1 MSNDFYMANLL
12 IVDDEL
18 SMRQF
23 LTHLFQREG
32 HAIRVAENGR
42 RAMDML
48 RQQRA
53 DVIISDVRMP
63 DMGGLELLRAARD
76 LHPDVEVVVMTA
88 FDKHET
94 GREAYLAGAFAFIQK
109 PFDNEE
115 LKEIVSRALGRIA
128 ETKRAQLLQL
138 ENEALIKGQ
147 RARGQLG
154 NIIGRSDRM
163 QSVYQRIE
171 TVAAV
176 QSTVLITGESGTG
189 KELVA
194 RAIHDL
200 SPRAQKPFVSVNCGA
215 FTETLLE
222 SELFGY
228 VKGSFTGATANR
240 KGLFEAADQGTIF
253 LDEIGEMSAAMQ
265 VKLLR
270 VLQERKVRPVGAH
283 EEMEVNT
290 RVIAATNRDLSAM
303 TKDGSFREDLYYRVS
318 VIPMEL
324 PPLRER
330 GQDISELAEYF
341 INKYCEQQSRKI
353 TIGGPAMRL
362 LEAYSW
368 PGNVRE
374 LEHTIERA
382 VALERTEMIQPE
394 RLPEQITNY
403 SQTRISSE
411 LQLPDEGINLTAH
424 LDQLEKTYVLEALK
438 RTDGNQTN
446 AAELLKMS
454 VRSLRHLLDK
464 HGIRGLTA
472 QMRDERRTETTP
484 RRRATDPFP
493 RRRIEDLDEE
503 NEEPGHAASAAER
516 S

>member
-1 MSNDFYMANLL
+1 
-12 IVDDEL
+12 
-18 SMRQF
+18 MRQF
-23 LTHLFQREG
+23 LTHLFQRDG

-42 RAMDML
+42 KAMAML
-48 RQQRA
+48 REQAA
-53 DVIISDVRMP
+53 DVIISDVKMP
-63 DMGGLELLRAARD
+63 DMGGIDLLRAARE
-76 LHPDVEVVVMTA
+76 LQPEVEVIMMTA
-88 FDKHET
+88 FANEQTAHE
-94 GREAYLAGAFAFIQK
+94 AFLLGAFDFVHK
-109 PFDNEE
+109 PFDNDL
-115 LKEIVSRALGRIA
+115 LKEKVARALQKISIVKEKQA
-128 ETKRAQLLQL
+128 LEI

-154 NIIGRSDRM
+154 NLVGRSERM
-163 QSVYQRIE
+163 QAVYQMIE
-171 TVAAV
+171 TVAQV

-200 SPRAQKPFVSVNCGA
+200 GPRAQKPFVSVNCGA

-228 VKGSFTGATANR
+228 VKGSFTGANANR

-253 LDEIGEMSAAMQ
+253 LDEIGEMSPAMQ

-283 EEMEVNT
+283 EETEVNT

-303 TKDGSFREDLYYRVS
+303 VKDGSFREDVYYRIS

-324 PPLRER
+324 PPLRDR
-330 GQDISELAEYF
+330 GPDITQLAEHF
-341 INKYCEQQSRKI
+341 IKKYCDQTGRSI
-353 TIGGPAMRL
+353 AISAPAMRL
-362 LEAYSW
+362 LEEYSW

-394 RLPEQITNY
+394 RLPEQITNF
-403 SQTRISSE
+403 SQTRISSD
-411 LQLPDEGINLTAH
+411 LQLPRDGINLTAH

-472 QMRDERRTETTP
+472 QMRDERRNDVIP
-484 RRRATDPFP
+484 RRRANDPYP
-493 RRRIEDLDEE
+493 RRRVEDYDEKSS
-503 NEEPGHAASAAER
+503 GQAAGASE
-516 S
+516 SS

>member
-1 MSNDFYMANLL
+1 MPDILV
-12 IVDDEL
+12 VDDEL

-23 LTHLFQREG
+23 LRHLFRREG
-32 HAIRVAENGR
+32 HTVRVAENGR
-42 RAMDML
+42 HAMALL
-48 RQQRA
+48 REQPA
-53 DVIISDVRMP
+53 DVVISDVKMP
-63 DMGGLELLRAARD
+63 DIGRIELLCAARE
-76 LHPDVEVVVMTA
+76 LNSSIEVIMMTA
-88 FDKHET
+88 FANEATAHE
-94 GREAYLAGAFAFIQK
+94 AFLLGAFDFVNK
-109 PFDNEE
+109 PFDNEL
-115 LKEIVSRALGRIA
+115 LKEKVARALQKISIVKEKQA
-128 ETKRAQLLQL
+128 LQV
-138 ENEALIKGQ
+138 ENKAHIKGQ
-147 RARGQLG
+147 RARGKLS
-154 NIIGRSDRM
+154 NIIGQSDRM
-163 QSVYQRIE
+163 EAVYQMIE
-171 TVAAV
+171 TVAEV

-200 SPRAQKPFVSVNCGA
+200 SPRGRKPFVSVNCGA

-240 KGLFEAADQGTIF
+240 KGLFEAAEQGTIF

-283 EEMEVNT
+283 EETEVNT
-290 RVIAATNRDLSAM
+290 RVIAATNRDLSALVKEG
-303 TKDGSFREDLYYRVS
+303 TFREDLFYRVS

-330 GQDISELAEYF
+330 GADIPELAEHF
-341 INKYCEQQSRKI
+341 IGKYCRQTGRAISI
-353 TIGGPAMRL
+353 SAPAMRL
-362 LEAYSW
+362 LESYSW

-382 VALERTEMIQPE
+382 VALERTDMIQPE
-394 RLPEQITNY
+394 RLPEQVTNY

-424 LDQLEKTYVLEALK
+424 LDQLEKTYILEALK

-446 AAELLKMS
+446 AAELLKMT

-472 QMRDERRTETTP
+472 QMRDERRTGEAIP
-484 RRRATDPFP
+484 RRRASDPYP
-493 RRRIEDLDEE
+493 RRRAEDFD
-503 NEEPGHAASAAER
+503 ER
-516 S
+516 SNSSEQAARAGEGS

>member
-1 MSNDFYMANLL
+1 MPSLL

-23 LTHLFQREG
+23 LTHLFQRDG
-32 HAIRVAENGR
+32 HIIRTAENGR
-42 RAMDML
+42 QAMELL
-48 RQQRA
+48 RQQPA
-53 DVIISDVRMP
+53 DVVISDVKMP
-63 DMGGLELLRAARD
+63 DMGGIELLRAARE
-76 LHPDVEVVVMTA
+76 LQPNIEIIMMTA
-88 FDKHET
+88 FSNEGVAHE
-94 GREAYLAGAFAFIQK
+94 AFLLGAFDFVHK
-109 PFDNEE
+109 PFDNDF
-115 LKEIVSRALGRIA
+115 LKEKVSRALKQISL
-128 ETKRAQLLQL
+128 KR
-138 ENEALIKGQ
+138 ENEVLIKGQ
-147 RARGQLG
+147 RARGQLR
-154 NIIGRSDRM
+154 NIIGQSDQM
-163 QSVYQRIE
+163 QAVYQMIE
-171 TVAAV
+171 TVAEV

-228 VKGSFTGATANR
+228 TKGSFTGATANR
-240 KGLFEAADQGTIF
+240 TGLFEAAEQGTIF
-253 LDEIGEMSAAMQ
+253 LDEIGEMSPAMQ

-283 EEMEVNT
+283 EETEINS
-290 RVIAATNRDLSAM
+290 RVIAATNRDLS
-303 TKDGSFREDLYYRVS
+303 TLVKEGVFREDLFYRVS
-318 VIPMEL
+318 VIPMDL

-330 GQDISELAEYF
+330 GSDIAELTEHF
-341 INKYCEQQSRKI
+341 IQKYCTETGRKLSI
-353 TIGGPAMRL
+353 NVQALRL
-362 LEAYSW
+362 LENYYW

-382 VALERTEMIQPE
+382 VALEKTDTIQPE

-403 SQTRISSE
+403 NPTRIASE
-411 LQLPDEGINLTAH
+411 LELPADGIDLTAH
-424 LDQLEKTYVLEALK
+424 LDQLEKTYVMEALR

-446 AAELLKMS
+446 AADLLKMS

-472 QMRDERRTETTP
+472 QMRDERRSDVLP
-484 RRRATDPFP
+484 RRRSNDPYP
-493 RRRIEDLDEE
+493 RRRTEDYDEDQS
-503 NEEPGHAASAAER
+503 NSSGHAARAGER
-516 S
+516 

>member
-1 MSNDFYMANLL
+1 MANLL

-23 LTHLFQREG
+23 LTHLFQRDG

-42 RAMDML
+42 KAMDML
-48 RQQRA
+48 RQQPA
-53 DVIISDVRMP
+53 DIIISDVKMP
-63 DMGGLELLRAARD
+63 DMGGIELLRAARE
-76 LHPDVEVVVMTA
+76 LNPNVEVIMMTA
-88 FDKHET
+88 FANEATAHE
-94 GREAYLAGAFAFIQK
+94 AFLLGAFDFVHK
-109 PFDNEE
+109 PFDNEL
-115 LKEIVSRALGRIA
+115 LKEKVARAVDKIA
-128 ETKRAQLLQL
+128 RAAEAQTLKD

-147 RARGQLG
+147 RARGRLS
-154 NIIGRSDRM
+154 NIIGQSDRM
-163 QSVYQRIE
+163 QSVFQMTE
-171 TVAAV
+171 TVAQV
-176 QSTVLITGESGTG
+176 PSTVLLTGESGTG

-228 VKGSFTGATANR
+228 VKGSFTGANANR
-240 KGLFEAADQGTIF
+240 KGLFEAANQGTIF
-253 LDEIGEMSAAMQ
+253 LDEIGEMSPAMQ

-283 EEMEVNT
+283 EEIEVNT
-290 RVIAATNRDLSAM
+290 RVIAATNRDLTAM
-303 TKDGSFREDLYYRVS
+303 VKDGSFREDLYYRIS

-330 GQDISELAEYF
+330 KGDIVELAQYF
-341 INKYCEQQSRKI
+341 IGKHCAQTGRDLSI
-353 TIGGPAMRL
+353 SPPAMRL

-382 VALERTEMIQPE
+382 VALEMTNTIQPE
-394 RLPEQITNY
+394 RLPDQITKY
-403 SQTRISSE
+403 SPTRVASAFD
-411 LQLPDEGINLTAH
+411 LPEQGLNLTAH
-424 LDQLEKTYVLEALK
+424 LDQLEKTYLLEALR
-438 RTDGNQTN
+438 RTEGNQTN
-446 AAELLKMS
+446 AAQLLQMS

-464 HGIRGLTA
+464 HGVRGLTA
-472 QMRDERRTETTP
+472 QMRDERRASDSIP
-484 RRRATDPFP
+484 RRRTDDPYP
-493 RRRIEDLDEE
+493 RRRVEDDSEAE
-503 NEEPGHAASAAER
+503 HTAEQAAGAGSE
-516 S
+516 